1 MEVSKVRTFVAT
13 LTTILLFVLCGIVI
27 AQEMEQGKEEQPMQ
41 ISMMQG
47 MMGGQGGMQG
57 GMMQSGMMCPMCGQ
71 MMKGGMMQG
80 MMGQMLMIPTPQK
93 LLSLAGELKLEE
105 DQVKSIQEIGFAL
118 QKEVIR
124 KKADCSIAGVE
135 LNALMC
141 QDEIDLEQV
150 QQKRDRCM
158 NF

>member
-1 MEVSKVRTFVAT
+1 M
-13 LTTILLFVLCGIVI
+13 
-27 AQEMEQGKEEQPMQ
+27 
-41 ISMMQG
+41 
-47 MMGGQGGMQG
+47 
-57 GMMQSGMMCPMCGQ
+57 
-71 MMKGGMMQG
+71 
-80 MMGQMLMIPTPQK
+80 

-124 KKADCSIAGVE
+124 KKADRSIAGVE

-150 QQKRDRCM
+150 QQKIQQMATLEGELRIAQIKASIEAKKVLTEEQQAKVKELM
-158 NF
+158 MKKPAAIPKKTAAQKEKKAEKEPMH